1 MRTIKVYCS
10 SGDIVTTS
18 INGTD
23 AEIRAYYV
31 GNMLNLGDGA
41 GGDRMVRA
49 VVVDFLD
56 KSLDERIQDALD
68 AMKIITVGSPR
79 VALIEALRIMRANE
93 AISRRHTAFQKL
105 YFDLHLE
112 PTPIVMNARSC
123 GICGEPA
130 DQYHYGFQCRANRN
144 HVGDLNVGLFDDL
157 SKTPA

>member
-1 MRTIKVYCS
+1 MRTIKVYYS
-10 SGDIVTTS
+10 SGNIVTTD

-31 GNMLNLGDGA
+31 GNMFNVGDGA
-41 GGDRMVRA
+41 GGDKMDRA

-56 KSLDERIQDALD
+56 KTLDERIQDALD
-68 AMKIITVGSPR
+68 ALKIITVGSPR
-79 VALIEALRIMRANE
+79 VALVAALQIMTANE

-112 PTPIVMNARSC
+112 PTPIAVNACSC
-123 GICGEPA
+123 DICGEPA
-130 DQYHYGFQCRANRN
+130 DRYHYGFQCRANRN